1 MAINENIIATGF
13 ALRGRLEQ
21 IGKIIDDCEEI
32 QKSQESSYTKEQAK
46 ITAYNE
52 IKELFYGSNNEVL

>member
-1 MAINENIIATGF
+1 MAINDIMAQGII
-13 ALRGRLEQ
+13 LRGRLEQ
-21 IGKIIDDCEEI
+21 IGKILDDCEEI

-52 IKELFYGSNNEVL
+52 IKELFYGSNNESL

>member
-1 MAINENIIATGF
+1 MAINDIMTQGII
-13 ALRGRLEQ
+13 LRGRLEQ
-21 IGKIIDDCEEI
+21 IGKILDDCEEI

-52 IKELFYGSNNEVL
+52 IKELFYGSNNESL

>member
-1 MAINENIIATGF
+1 MAINDIMTQGII
-13 ALRGRLEQ
+13 LRGRLEQ
-21 IGKIIDDCEEI
+21 IGKILDDCEEI